1 MGRGGSGYILSWRG
15 WWTFCM
21 GGCEWVEVCGGI
33 FWVGGG
39 WRTFLLLGVGEWWW
53 AEEYFG

>member
-1 MGRGGSGYILSWRG
+1 
-15 WWTFCM
+15 M

-33 FWVGGG
+33 LWGGGG